1 LSCFTHTARTHACTH
16 THSLTYANNIC
27 QFGLVYLANMA
38 ETVAE
43 VGSGNEKLCAVK
55 MLRSGATTASK
66 AEFLREAYVH
76 TCMLAFF
83 LHCIFGVHMN
93 ITMNASLSTCS

>member
-1 LSCFTHTARTHACTH
+1 
-16 THSLTYANNIC
+16 
-27 QFGLVYLANMA
+27 MA

-83 LHCIFGVHMN
+83 CAAFFGVHMN
-93 ITMNASLSTCS
+93 ITMHPRLSTVLDSVHVAYRLVACYTLYTIHLWLTVSFVCSAC